1 MATVLGLAMKI
12 SADASGVQ
20 KALTPVQRAF
30 QQLDAEAAKVT
41 DVFKQFEGASAGA
54 GAAQQKFATDL
65 AFLNSALRT
74 GQVDAKQYAEEFA
87 ILEKE
92 AKATADAFAEGA
104 RLTEANRTAEE
115 KRVSTLQRLDEL
127 LQLGA
132 INQETFNRASAEAS
146 GANAAAAEAAQAAAA
161 TQADA
166 DRQRAAD
173 ATRAASIIEANMTR
187 EERAQREF
195 QQSTAELNRL
205 RAAGLLT
212 ENDYA
217 AALRRVSGDYSRATL
232 AADRYGQAASNAGRG
247 GTLQFNEL
255 SGILSALPGP
265 IGNVAGRLSGLSSA
279 SEGLSRIFSGG
290 LTQGLSGIGTT
301 LAGLV
306 NPFTVA
312 IAGFTGVATAAVSV
326 VSGLSQLEAETE
338 RLTNAAEKMGVSFGF
353 IQTLEQAAKMAGIE
367 FGSVNSAMT
376 KLLKTLA
383 GADEESKQATAALG
397 RLGVSL
403 ADLDGMDSEQ
413 QIRLIGERLQGIE
426 DPAKRAAAATAIFGK
441 SGAELLPFFNNLGIA
456 EQTLTRFNAKLSDID
471 ATRVLALG
479 DSFDGVQASLTGLGR
494 ELLTPFI
501 GISQSIADGLAPAI
515 ATFGRNIGA
524 ILDILSPLTS
534 ALGLVINNVL
544 QLGSVFGNV
553 IGTALEPFAAQGR
566 TISSVIDAMSQVIT
580 RVFGAVNDAVI
591 SFREFFQFERIA
603 ASFRDTLAQ
612 IGEVVDRIATIA
624 QVAFGKFVGVVSE
637 AFGSTVEYVTS
648 TVDSFLQFV
657 GLGDSLTAIGSTIS
671 SVFGSISSVF
681 STIADAIGGTVGR
694 LLTMAENF
702 LGIER
707 SAEQASAGIDKTAE
721 SVKTLTKDEQ
731 KAFDELT
738 KAIEAGD
745 KALDTA
751 INKAGEFGQAGFD
764 AAYEFQQ
771 ALQDLQE
778 QANEGELNAEQYARG
793 VANATAEY
801 ENQIDA
807 IRQVTEETKKAADE
821 AAKKAEADKKRI
833 EELLNPNDAASKV
846 QSDIAFAIEQQAA
859 AEKELA
865 AARSAGDAESA
876 NAAAARLAQLDG
888 LRTKLEEQAQAIDQG
903 FADGFSKAFEKT
915 AESVSGLVDKAAQF
929 GNAGAE
935 AAMRLQEGIAA
946 AQEQARD
953 GIISQEVYDR
963 EVASQRR
970 VFEERI
976 AGIEEARKREQEAA
990 KEVFDQQVAANERV
1004 NQFIGQQAQAE
1015 IAAAE
1020 EAAARREQAAF
1031 NIEAIEQRI
1040 ALERQS
1046 LEAAREQNDTNAARA
1061 AVQRIDAL
1069 REALTVEQQIA
1080 DGRAAELQKQQDL
1093 IASQQ
1098 QFQQQQLAQA
1108 QEYNQQQQKAQEA
1121 YAQQQAKVFE
1131 EQQKAAAAEAAR
1143 QEERLAK
1150 LNTLGA
1156 QTIKTQDVR
1165 TVEGANL
1172 VLQLAA
1178 NAQDPALIQ
1187 QRLQTKLLE
1196 RINSGIAQAAGNY
1209 FNQPVAIV
1217 GAGRLN

>member
-30 QQLDAEAAKVT
+30 KQLDAEAAKVT
-41 DVFKQFEGASAGA
+41 DVFKQFEGASARA

-65 AFLNSALRT
+65 AFLQSALRT
-74 GQVDAKQYAEEFA
+74 GQIDARQFAEEFA
-87 ILEKE
+87 TIQKE
-92 AKATADAFAEGA
+92 ASATSAAFAEGV
-104 RLTEANRTAEE
+104 RLTEENRTAEE
-115 KRVSTLQRLDEL
+115 RRASALQRLDEL

-132 INQETFNRASAEAS
+132 INQETFNRAAAEAS
-146 GANAAAAEAAQAAAA
+146 GANKAAADAAAAAAK

-166 DRQRAAD
+166 DKTRAD
-173 ATRAASIIEANMTR
+173 QATRAAAIVEANLTKEQKAQRDYGVATR
-187 EERAQREF
+187 E
-195 QQSTAELNRL
+195 LNAL
-205 RAAGLLT
+205 RSQGLLT
-212 ENDYA
+212 EQEYSTALQRVSKDYA
-217 AALRRVSGDYSRATL
+217 KATL
-232 AADRYGQAASNAGRG
+232 AADKLGEASGKAGDAG
-247 GTLQFNEL
+247 KLKFNEL
-255 SGILSALPGP
+255 SGVLSAIPGP

-279 SEGLSRIFSGG
+279 GEGLARVFSGG
-290 LTQGLSGIGTT
+290 LTKGLSSIGTT
-301 LAGLV
+301 LVGLV

-312 IAGFTGVATAAVSV
+312 IAGLTGVATAAVSI

-367 FGSVNSAMT
+367 FGTVNSAMT
-376 KLLKTLA
+376 RLLKTLA

-403 ADLDGMDSEQ
+403 TDLDGMDSEQ

-479 DSFDGVQASLTGLGR
+479 DSFDGVQAALTGLGR

-501 GISQSIADGLAPAI
+501 GISQAIADGLAPAI

-524 ILDILSPLTS
+524 ILDFLSPLTS
-534 ALGLVINNVL
+534 ALGLVINAVL

-566 TISSVIDAMSQVIT
+566 TISSVLDAMSQVVT

-591 SFREFFQFERIA
+591 SFREFFQFEGIA

-648 TVDSFLQFV
+648 TVDSFLQFI
-657 GLGDSLTAIGSTIS
+657 GLGDSLTAIGNTIS

-681 STIADAIGGTVGR
+681 STISDAIGGTVGR

-771 ALQDLQE
+771 ALQDLQD
-778 QANEGELNAEQYARG
+778 QANEGELNADQYARG

-801 ENQIDA
+801 EKQIDA

-821 AAKKAEADKKRI
+821 AAKKAESDKKRI

-1143 QEERLAK
+1143 QEERMAK

-1196 RINSGIAQAAGNY
+1196 RINSGIAQAASNY

-1217 GAGRLN
+1217 GAARFN

>member
-1 MATVLGLAMKI
+1 LA
-12 SADASGVQ
+12 
-20 KALTPVQRAF
+20 RAF
-30 QQLDAEAAKVT
+30 ESSNNA
-41 DVFKQFEGASAGA
+41 
-54 GAAQQKFATDL
+54 
-65 AFLNSALRT
+65 LN
-74 GQVDAKQYAEEFA
+74 G
-87 ILEKE
+87 
-92 AKATADAFAEGA
+92 
-104 RLTEANRTAEE
+104 
-115 KRVSTLQRLDEL
+115 
-127 LQLGA
+127 
-132 INQETFNRASAEAS
+132 
-146 GANAAAAEAAQAAAA
+146 
-161 TQADA
+161 
-166 DRQRAAD
+166 
-173 ATRAASIIEANMTR
+173 IIEK
-187 EERAQREF
+187 
-195 QQSTAELNRL
+195 
-205 RAAGLLT
+205 
-212 ENDYA
+212 
-217 AALRRVSGDYSRATL
+217 
-232 AADRYGQAASNAGRG
+232 
-247 GTLQFNEL
+247 
-255 SGILSALPGP
+255 SA
-265 IGNVAGRLSGLSSA
+265 
-279 SEGLSRIFSGG
+279 
-290 LTQGLSGIGTT
+290 
-301 LAGLV
+301 
-306 NPFTVA
+306 
-312 IAGFTGVATAAVSV
+312 
-326 VSGLSQLEAETE
+326 
-338 RLTNAAEKMGVSFGF
+338 
-353 IQTLEQAAKMAGIE
+353 
-367 FGSVNSAMT
+367 
-376 KLLKTLA
+376 
-383 GADEESKQATAALG
+383 
-397 RLGVSL
+397 
-403 ADLDGMDSEQ
+403 
-413 QIRLIGERLQGIE
+413 
-426 DPAKRAAAATAIFGK
+426 
-441 SGAELLPFFNNLGIA
+441 
-456 EQTLTRFNAKLSDID
+456 
-471 ATRVLALG
+471 
-479 DSFDGVQASLTGLGR
+479 
-494 ELLTPFI
+494 
-501 GISQSIADGLAPAI
+501 
-515 ATFGRNIGA
+515 
-524 ILDILSPLTS
+524 
-534 ALGLVINNVL
+534 
-544 QLGSVFGNV
+544 
-553 IGTALEPFAAQGR
+553 
-566 TISSVIDAMSQVIT
+566 
-580 RVFGAVNDAVI
+580 
-591 SFREFFQFERIA
+591 
-603 ASFRDTLAQ
+603 
-612 IGEVVDRIATIA
+612 
-624 QVAFGKFVGVVSE
+624 
-637 AFGSTVEYVTS
+637 
-648 TVDSFLQFV
+648 
-657 GLGDSLTAIGSTIS
+657 
-671 SVFGSISSVF
+671 
-681 STIADAIGGTVGR
+681 
-694 LLTMAENF
+694 
-702 LGIER
+702 
-707 SAEQASAGIDKTAE
+707 
-721 SVKTLTKDEQ
+721 
-731 KAFDELT
+731 
-738 KAIEAGD
+738 
-745 KALDTA
+745 
-751 INKAGEFGQAGFD
+751 EFGQAGFD

-807 IRQVTEETKKAADE
+807 IRQVAEETKKAADE

-865 AARSAGDAESA
+865 AARAASDTESA

-963 EVASQRR
+963 EVANQRR

-1020 EAAARREQAAF
+1020 EAAARRQQAAF

-1069 REALTVEQQIA
+1069 KEALTVEQQIA
-1080 DGRAAELQKQQDL
+1080 DGRAEELQKQQDL
-1093 IASQQ
+1093 IAAQQ

-1108 QEYNQQQQKAQEA
+1108 QENNQQQQKAQEA

-1143 QEERLAK
+1143 QEERMAK

-1196 RINSGIAQAAGNY
+1196 RIALGVGQAASNY

-1217 GAGRLN
+1217 GASQLG